1 MEPNATDEVPGSLR
15 FWFVVHFV
23 VDIVFA
29 LPLLLIPEWLM
40 PLLGWRCVD
49 PISSRLVGAA
59 LMGIGIA
66 SLLERK
72 ASTEVFRAML
82 NLKIIWATS
91 AVVGIGLG
99 LLRGGPLVGWALLA
113 VFAAFL
119 ALWVHYRLRLR

>member
-1 MEPNATDEVPGSLR
+1 MEPNATDMVPGSLR

-40 PLLGWRCVD
+40 PLLGWRYVD
-49 PISSRLVGAA
+49 PISSRLVAAA
-59 LMGIGIA
+59 LMGIGGA

-72 ASTEVFRAML
+72 ASAEVFRAML
-82 NLKIIWATS
+82 NLKIIWATG

-99 LLRGGPLVGWALLA
+99 LLHGGPPVSWALLA
-113 VFAAFL
+113 IFAAFL
-119 ALWVHYRLRLR
+119 ALWVHYRLQMR

>member
-1 MEPNATDEVPGSLR
+1 MEPNATDKVPSSLR

-40 PLLGWRCVD
+40 PLLGWRYVD

-59 LMGIGIA
+59 LMGIGGA

-72 ASTEVFRAML
+72 ASAEVFRAML
-82 NLKIIWATS
+82 NLKIIWATGS
-91 AVVGIGLG
+91 VVGIGLG
-99 LLRGGPLVGWALLA
+99 LLHGGPPASWALLA
-113 VFAAFL
+113 IFAAFL
-119 ALWVHYRLRLR
+119 ALWIHYRLQMR

>member
-1 MEPNATDEVPGSLR
+1 MELNATDGVPGSLR
-15 FWFVVHFV
+15 FWFVIHFA

-29 LPLLLIPEWLM
+29 LPLLLIPDVLM

-59 LMGIGIA
+59 LIGIGGA
-66 SLLERK
+66 SLLERT
-72 ASTEVFRAML
+72 ASAEVFRAML

-91 AVVGIGLG
+91 AILGIGLG
-99 LLRGGPLVGWALLA
+99 LLRGGPPVGWALL
-113 VFAAFL
+113 VIFAAFL

>member
-1 MEPNATDEVPGSLR
+1 MEPNATDKVRGSLR

-23 VDIVFA
+23 VDVVFA
-29 LPLLLIPEWLM
+29 LPLLLIPEGLM

-72 ASTEVFRAML
+72 ASAEVYRAML

-91 AVVGIGLG
+91 AILGIGLG
-99 LLRGGPLVGWALLA
+99 LLHGGPPVGWALLA
-113 VFAAFL
+113 IFAAFL
-119 ALWVHYRLRLR
+119 ALWVHYRLRL